1 MTPQASVST
10 PFVNIPADEKTMAE
24 MITRITPLV
33 RVVLFANVL
42 RLYWSLAVSIR
53 GLLTRVCQ
61 EIRRC

>member
-1 MTPQASVST
+1 VKAAAEAPRQKMTPQASVST

-42 RLYWSLAVSIR
+42 RL
-53 GLLTRVCQ
+53 
-61 EIRRC
+61 